1 MRKFIIGLSG
11 LFLVAFVVIKVANA
25 QTLQQETKKNAT
37 EQKMDCGKC
46 PSSETCAHKADSKT
60 ADGKKCDPARC
71 KEGKCGMANCKG
83 KCSDTKGDMK
93 GCDTTK
99 CSKSVK
105 K

>member
-1 MRKFIIGLSG
+1 MRKLIIGLSG
-11 LFLVAFVVIKVANA
+11 LLLVAFVVIKVASA
-25 QTLQQETKKNAT
+25 QTSPQEAKKNAT

-46 PSSETCAHKADSKT
+46 PSAEACAQKADSKT
-60 ADGKKCDPARC
+60 ADGKKCDPAKC
-71 KEGKCGMANCKG
+71 KEAKCSSANCKE
-83 KCSDTKGDMK
+83 KCSDSKGDMK